1 MASDDYQ
8 LLDSGDGEKL
18 ERFAEVV
25 LRRKV
30 PGVLW
35 SRSLP
40 ASAWDEYHALH
51 IGSGENEG
59 RWECR
64 QPLPDHWW
72 VHHAGLVLLL
82 RPNPFGHLGLFPE
95 QADNWQWLRTY
106 LRPES
111 RVLNLFAYT
120 GGSTLAAAV
129 AGARVTHVDAVRGV
143 VNWAAENAKA
153 AGLTTVRWIVDDAAA
168 FAARELRRGNRYDA
182 IILDPPTFGRGPKGQ
197 LWKIE
202 DHLPAL
208 LRTCRQLLSDA
219 PALFLLSAHTPG
231 LSPLGLE
238 NLLREHLSGSP
249 GEIDSGEMVVPG
261 PRPLPSG
268 VFARWRCESPA

>member
-1 MASDDYQ
+1 VVIDEYQ

-18 ERFAEVV
+18 ERFGEVV

-30 PGVLW
+30 PNALW
-35 SRSLP
+35 SRCLP
-40 ASAWDEYHALH
+40 ASAWDEYHAVH
-51 IGSGENEG
+51 IGSGETEG

-64 QPLPDHWW
+64 RPLPDHWW
-72 VHHAGLVLLL
+72 VRHAGLAFLL

-95 QADNWQWLRTY
+95 QAENWQWLRTH
-106 LRPES
+106 LRPEG

-120 GGSTLAAAV
+120 GGSTLAAAI
-129 AGARVTHVDAVRGV
+129 AGGRVTHVDAVRGV

-153 AGLTTVRWIVDDAAA
+153 AGLTTIRWIVDDAAA
-168 FAARELRRGNRYDA
+168 FATRELRRGIRYDA
-182 IILDPPTFGRGPKGQ
+182 IVLDPPTFGRGPKGQ

-202 DHLPAL
+202 DDLPAL

-219 PALFLLSAHTPG
+219 PGLFLLSAHTPG
-231 LSPLGLE
+231 LSPLALE
-238 NLLREHLSGSP
+238 NLLREHLVNLP
-249 GEIDSGEMVVPG
+249 GDVECGEMVIAG

-268 VFARWRCESPA
+268 VFARWRC